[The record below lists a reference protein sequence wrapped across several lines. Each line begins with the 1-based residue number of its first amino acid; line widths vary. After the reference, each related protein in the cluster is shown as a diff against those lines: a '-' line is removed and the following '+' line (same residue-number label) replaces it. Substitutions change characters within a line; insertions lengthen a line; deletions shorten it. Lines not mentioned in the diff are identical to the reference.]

1 MPIARSV
8 RMTRTA
14 ISPRLATRTV
24 SNTAQHPPAGVRRER
39 DGSGSLPG
47 ALREHLVG
55 LVQLDQ
61 AALLDRVARRERS
74 LGQGPQGAPLAAQH
88 LLAALLLGHA
98 RGPCRTA
105 KVASPH
111 PVLRPQRPDNR

>member
-24 SNTAQHPPAGVRRER
+24 SNTAQHPLVGARRER
-39 DGSGSLPG
+39 NGSGSLPG

-61 AALLDRVARRERS
+61 AALLDRVAGRERP
-74 LGQGPQGAPLAAQH
+74 LGEGPQGAPLAAR
-88 LLAALLLGHA
+88 LVLAALLLGHA
-98 RGPCRTA
+98 RRLGHPVRL
-105 KVASPH
+105 ASPC
-111 PVLRPQRPDNR
+111 PVIHGHRRVTG